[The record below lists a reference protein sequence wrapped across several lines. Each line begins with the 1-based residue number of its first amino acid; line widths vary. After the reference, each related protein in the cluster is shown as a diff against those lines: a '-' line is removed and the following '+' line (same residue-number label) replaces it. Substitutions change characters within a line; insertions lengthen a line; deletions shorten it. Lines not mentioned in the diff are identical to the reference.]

1 MTCKQEFLVL
11 ENGERLFCL
20 GASQLL
26 CRLGARTPSFFSGR
40 SLCRQ
45 IHPRTNDRSI
55 YPRRVCRAL
64 LLVFA
69 SLQLDARWM
78 RTAVGQYR
86 ILVLF
91 FPRTDDRAR
100 GGRDRACRCISG
112 MLEIDFGVSDLSA
125 VLDFGVGA
133 PGLRV
138 CPPDSALRFR
148 LPVKGNGQVCTV

>member
-1 MTCKQEFLVL
+1 MARDSFALA
-11 ENGERLFCL
+11 RRSFF
-20 GASQLL
+20 
-26 CRLGARTPSFFSGR
+26 GARARARAPPSFFSGR

-55 YPRRVCRAL
+55 YPRRVCRVL

-69 SLQLDARWM
+69 SLQLDARWI

-86 ILVLF
+86 ILVPF
-91 FPRTDDRAR
+91 FPRTD
-100 GGRDRACRCISG
+100 DRACRCISG
-112 MLEIDFGVSDLSA
+112 MPEIDFGVSDLSA